1 MVFALIAGLFWAG
14 YVLASGHVGRLVPGT
29 GGLAASMTVAGL
41 LLLPVGAPSVVR
53 AGQEPH
59 LLGLALLTALLA
71 SVIPYSLELAA
82 LRRVPA
88 QVFSILLSLEPAF
101 AALFGW
107 LLLSQPIEGLRLL
120 AIALVVLASMGT
132 TVSAS
137 LGARRTRRRVARQA
151 EDEPAGLVPPEEV
164 VVGVGTG
171 ALPVVAADPEQ
182 TETARSR

>member
-1 MVFALIAGLFWAG
+1 M
-14 YVLASGHVGRLVPGT
+14 
-29 GGLAASMTVAGL
+29 
-41 LLLPVGAPSVVR
+41 
-53 AGQEPH
+53 
-59 LLGLALLTALLA
+59 
-71 SVIPYSLELAA
+71 
-82 LRRVPA
+82 
-88 QVFSILLSLEPAF
+88 FSILLSLEPAF